1 MQAIPTIY
9 FQGICAD
16 AISFYRDAVGA
27 EVLFQLPFGG
37 NIDPAFLKPENADKI
52 LRAGLRIGG
61 TLFYLS
67 DGHCTGQPSFDGF
80 SLTLRM
86 DRREEAETM
95 AQVLGEG
102 GRVRM
107 LPQSDRARA
116 FCTLYD
122 KFGVHWVIEAGP
134 GPAAE

>member
-1 MQAIPTIY
+1 M
-9 FQGICAD
+9 G
-16 AISFYRDAVGA
+16 S
-27 EVLFQLPFGG
+27 
-37 NIDPAFLKPENADKI
+37 
-52 LRAGLRIGG
+52 RA
-61 TLFYLS
+61 
-67 DGHCTGQPSFDGF
+67 
-80 SLTLRM
+80 
-86 DRREEAETM
+86 EAERI

-107 LPQSDRARA
+107 LAQSDRARA